1 MRTLLTLIAGA
12 NLIALNLFIFFKVPN
27 LEAGSSGVAIALVVV
42 YLAGFVGAAAG
53 SLLYRK

>member
-27 LEAGSSGVAIALVVV
+27 LEASSSQVAIALMVI
-42 YLAGFVGAAAG
+42 YFAGFVGAAAG
-53 SLLYRK
+53 SFLYRR

>member
-1 MRTLLTLIAGA
+1 MKTLLTLIAGA

-27 LEAGSSGVAIALVVV
+27 LEAGDSRVAIALMAV

>member
-27 LEAGSSGVAIALVVV
+27 LEASSSGVAIALMVV
-42 YLAGFVGAAAG
+42 YLAGFVGAGVG
-53 SLLYRK
+53 SLFYKE